1 MDERFS
7 GMLTWIHDV
16 GQHSHLNPA
25 GRSDFYLK
33 AGCELC
39 SAPQSSI
46 PHSIHILEA
55 EREKRTEMCPS
66 YMTSNP
72 TFSDMFLPARPPPP
86 LLMCP

>member
-16 GQHSHLNPA
+16 GHHSHLNPA

-33 AGCELC
+33 AGCELW
-39 SAPQSSI
+39 SAHLSSI

-55 EREKRTEMCPS
+55 ERRGQKVLPS
-66 YMTSNP
+66 CMTSNP
-72 TFSDMFLPARPPPP
+72 TFSDMFLPASLP